1 MSYLEEKAKLSF
13 VTTKFDGVYALKL
26 SKHLPVHRDE
36 RFAMTPLTVVMT
48 DKVKEQWKKK
58 ENARALLHDG
68 SPYFTAVQSGL
79 VITIVEDEDSAYER
93 RWFVTVESQPKSDE
107 GGSALLLYKVPV
119 KEYEVL
125 LIGKGRADIVSETV
139 YNEAYDLG
147 NKAMSR
153 QDYALLLKHAKENTT
168 RNIIV

>member
-13 VTTKFDGVYALKL
+13 VTTKFEGVYALKL

-68 SPYFTAVQSGL
+68 SPYFTAIQSGL
-79 VITIVEDEDSAYER
+79 VITIVEDEDSTYER
-93 RWFVTVESQPKSDE
+93 RWFVTVENRPKPEDS
-107 GGSALLLYKVPV
+107 GTAHLLYKVPV

-125 LIGKGRADIVSETV
+125 LVRQGRADIVSETI

-153 QDYALLLKHAKENTT
+153 QDYQILLKYAKETKCNLD
-168 RNIIV
+168 

>member
-13 VTTKFDGVYALKL
+13 VTTKFEGVYALKL

-68 SPYFTAVQSGL
+68 SPYFTAIQSGL
-79 VITIVEDEDSAYER
+79 VITIVEDEDSTYER
-93 RWFVTVESQPKSDE
+93 RWFVTVENQPKPEDS
-107 GGSALLLYKVPV
+107 GVAHLLYKVPV

-125 LIGKGRADIVSETV
+125 LVRQGRADIVSETI

-153 QDYALLLKHAKENTT
+153 QDYQILLKYAKETKCNLD
-168 RNIIV
+168 